1 LPNQIEKGVSF
12 ATMSATDLASNLI
25 AKIKQ
30 YWPDPEVLAAI
41 VEPSDIDAAPESW
54 LRTYADNLEKLA
66 LSQKWL
72 IGGLEVVAMKR
83 KKEHAPAIEPTAA
96 REALFTT
103 LSAALR
109 EYILTEPT
117 LIERAIA
124 AYPYQSDVQ
133 LQKAVVD
140 VHALIAL
147 QRKQLL
153 QLVEH
158 DDKAEQR
165 AANARERAAK
175 QAALQAELEA
185 RRAKLQPKTD

>member
-1 LPNQIEKGVSF
+1 
-12 ATMSATDLASNLI
+12 MSATDLASNLI

-41 VEPSDIDAAPESW
+41 ADPAAIDNAPEPW

-66 LSQKWL
+66 TSQKWL

-83 KKEHAPAIEPTAA
+83 KKEHAPAIEMTPE
-96 REALFTT
+96 RVALFAGLT
-103 LSAALR
+103 AALR

-117 LIERAIA
+117 LIDRAIA
-124 AYPYQSDVQ
+124 AYPHQSDAQ
-133 LQKAVVD
+133 LQKATAD
-140 VHALIAL
+140 VQALIAL

-175 QAALQAELEA
+175 QAALQAEIEA
-185 RRAKLQPKTD
+185 RRAKLLPKNS

>member
-1 LPNQIEKGVSF
+1 
-12 ATMSATDLASNLI
+12 MSATDLASNLI

-41 VEPSDIDAAPESW
+41 ADPADIDSAPEPW

-66 LSQKWL
+66 HSQKWL

-83 KKEHAPAIEPTAA
+83 KKEHAPAIAA
-96 REALFTT
+96 TPERDALFTGLT
-103 LSAALR
+103 SALR
-109 EYILTEPT
+109 EYILTEPS

-124 AYPYQSDVQ
+124 AYPHQSDAQ
-133 LQKAVVD
+133 LQKAITD
-140 VHALIAL
+140 VQALIVL

-175 QAALQAELEA
+175 AAALQAEIEA
-185 RRAKLQPKTD
+185 RRAKLLPKTD